1 MYNFQGEHMLTLQK
15 TTAVVAS
22 ANKEALK
29 VSAEIVAGN
38 ILNAQV
44 VKLVKPRLPM
54 MVKGYAD
61 TEIGEA
67 VIANLIA
74 AALIH
79 TMPHNKKATAAASC
93 MIQAASIK
101 AVSSFN
107 FEAMVEDLLAG
118 VSIPGFDETAE

>member
-1 MYNFQGEHMLTLQK
+1 MLTLQK

-67 VIANLIA
+67 VIANIFAAGLMHMFPDNTRVLLAADCMIKA
-74 AALIH
+74 AAVKFANTL
-79 TMPHNKKATAAASC
+79 NVES
-93 MIQAASIK
+93 
-101 AVSSFN
+101 
-107 FEAMVEDLLAG
+107 MVDELLAG
-118 VSIPGFDETAE
+118 VELPTLAQGE

>member
-1 MYNFQGEHMLTLQK
+1 MLTLQK

-44 VKLVKPRLPM
+44 VKLVKPRLPK
-54 MVKGYAD
+54 MVVAMGYAD
-61 TEIGEA
+61 TELGEA
-67 VIANLIA
+67 VIANLVA

-79 TMPHNKKATAAASC
+79 IMPHNKKATAAASC

>member
-1 MYNFQGEHMLTLQK
+1 MLTLQK